1 MRLQSLTDNR
11 QGDRRREVSSYW
23 TEFLEKGPQI
33 VGAVKAGIDMAKIG
47 VRIGEAALPYIR
59 PLVLAAAL

>member
-1 MRLQSLTDNR
+1 MRVSSPTNYN
-11 QGDRRREVSSYW
+11 RREFGSYF

-33 VGAVKAGIDMAKIG
+33 VGAVKAGIEIG
-47 VRIGEAALPYIR
+47 RVGVNLAETALPYIR